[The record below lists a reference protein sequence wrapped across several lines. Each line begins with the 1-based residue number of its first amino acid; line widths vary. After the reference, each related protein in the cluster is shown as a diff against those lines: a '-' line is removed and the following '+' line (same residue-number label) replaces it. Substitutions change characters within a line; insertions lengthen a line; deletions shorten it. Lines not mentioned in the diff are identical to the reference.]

1 MQIEERRSALNR
13 RNELEF
19 IRATGEIQNQNT
31 ITQMKAMAPI
41 LADAQRREAAIDQAR
56 LNTQIAGMQS
66 LARMSGSFE
75 LAGRSMA
82 ESGAL
87 ARTLAANSPYNAA
100 MLPMPQIQF
109 GG

>member
-1 MQIEERRSALNR
+1 M
-13 RNELEF
+13 NELEF
-19 IRATGEIQNQNT
+19 LKAQGQMNRENMVL
-31 ITQMKAMAPI
+31 QMKSMAPI
-41 LADAQRREAAIDQAR
+41 IAQAQRQELAGQQA
-56 LNTQIAGMQS
+56 LMNTQIAGMKS
-66 LARMSGSFE
+66 LGRMAGSFD
-75 LAGRSMA
+75 LAGRAMA